1 MSYFKNFKSVTYCV
15 AQWADHI
22 DQENLIKQLDW
33 LQKYIGIDKVYLET
47 YRGSFARKEQILMI
61 KKILEERGIEVSGGI
76 TTVCP
81 NLEDKDN
88 ERQRLFETFC
98 YCNEEMRKRL
108 KEVSEYTAGLFDE
121 FIIDD
126 FFFTQCMCQDCIKEK
141 GNRNWSEFRLQ
152 KMMDVS
158 KNLIIDPAK
167 KINPKCKII
176 IKYPNWRESYQ
187 DTGYNPQEQREIF
200 DSIYTG
206 TETRHGAQQDQHL
219 PRYLSYSLP
228 RYMENVAPGRNGGG
242 WFDPFEC
249 DRIDSYL
256 EQAYLTAFSK
266 CKEIMTFCWPA
277 IYNNKRATPLGFQL
291 EKIDKILD
299 ECGKPCGLKVY
310 IPFNSSG
317 DDHIED
323 YLGMAGIPMEPS
335 PDFPEYKENSEN
347 SAVLVTQASWK
358 DEKIVN
364 KITDFVAQGG
374 KVIATSG
381 FMALAGNKLTE
392 LTSAVYTS
400 KKLIADEFQVSVLGL
415 YGRNYIKS
423 RESITFPLIEHRN
436 NSSWSILNAGHGEYH
451 ESIIMYDTYGKGK
464 FEILNLPEMP
474 SRIVDLPSQVLTVIR
489 QELSGNGK
497 VWIDSE
503 NGVSLFT
510 YDNDTFGLYCYTN
523 DGCRPIDFNI
533 HIKGSIWAL
542 EYVKD
547 QEEDNL
553 WRQKEIRPLYVR
565 EKNHYNECDE
575 SVFHM
580 RLIPGDFQ
588 FFKIKK

>member
-61 KKILEERGIEVSGGI
+61 KKILEEMGIEVSGGI

-81 NLEDKDN
+81 NLEEKDN
-88 ERQRLFETFC
+88 ERQRLFETLC
-98 YCNEEMRKRL
+98 YCDEGMRKRL

-291 EKIDKILD
+291 GKIDKILD

-335 PDFPEYKENSEN
+335 PDFPEYKENSED

-364 KITDFVAQGG
+364 KIKDFVAQGG

-381 FMALAGNKLTE
+381 FMALAGNKLAE
-392 LTSAVYTS
+392 LTSAVYTN

-451 ESIIMYDTYGKGK
+451 ESIIMYDTYGNGK

-547 QEEDNL
+547 LEEDNL

-565 EKNHYNECDE
+565 EKNHFNECDE